1 MKTCSLDGINV
12 AYEEFGRGRPILF
25 LHGWSLDHTSEVA
38 DYEPIFTGKPGW
50 RRLYLDLPGHG
61 RTPGSER
68 VRDMDGIL
76 QVVLDFAD
84 ALFLGQRFAVA
95 GTSAGALP
103 ARGVVYRRPDQV
115 CGMLISI
122 PVIVADDARRTLP
135 EPCVLV
141 EDEAF
146 MATLSDEERETYGD
160 ILVQKVDFLDP
171 LKRYM
176 NKYIWPAQARGDTA
190 FCDDIR
196 QDPGRYGLSF
206 DVDNLPQPFE
216 GPTLILAGRQDTAVG
231 YRDAWSIVEN
241 YPRATFVVLD
251 RSGHGTTAQQ
261 AELFKL
267 LVHDWLDRV
276 EEAEQSRP
284 GGI

>member
-1 MKTCSLDGINV
+1 MKTCALDGIDV

-38 DYEPIFTGKPGW
+38 DYEPIFASKPGW

-61 RTPGSER
+61 RTPGAER
-68 VRDMDGIL
+68 VRNMDGIL
-76 QVVLDFAD
+76 QVVLEFAD
-84 ALFLGQRFAVA
+84 AVCPGQRFAIA

-103 ARGVVYRRPDQV
+103 ARGVVYRRPHQV
-115 CGMLISI
+115 CGMLITI
-122 PVIVADDARRTLP
+122 PLIVADDARRTLP

-146 MATLSDEERETYGD
+146 MATLNDAEREMYGD
-160 ILVQKVDFLDP
+160 ILVQKADFLDP

-176 NKYIWPAQARGDTA
+176 NKYIWPALARNNSA
-190 FCDDIR
+190 FCDAIR
-196 QDPGRYGLSF
+196 QDLERYGLSF
-206 DVDNLPQPFE
+206 DVDDLPQPFE
-216 GPTLILAGRQDTAVG
+216 GPALILTGRQDTAVG

-261 AELFKL
+261 AELFKH

-276 EEAEQSRP
+276 EETEAFRS
-284 GGI
+284 GGA